1 MNIADLFDDRFGL
14 KSKDSCHDT
23 TVRAYCRWFIN
34 GRSGTKPAV
43 VSAEDA
49 DFADD
54 WGKRVEALMLRA
66 SQLAKTG
73 KGRDGMAFDR
83 LKKDSLALADE
94 VFEGSDRGIVFG
106 RVAQSF
112 DRAASEVE
120 KGSVESD
127 ASQIQT
133 ETWQTYP
140 RLAPDAYRLLLEV
153 QKYYSWEGNGTQDLV
168 RAQQALLEKCPGRE
182 DLIDL
187 ARANGW
193 LLKDLK
199 EQAYGLGFR
208 KDGKRKLDAALGRVG
223 IPRGLKYLEDEIVW
237 RSFEA
242 GVAACQRQK
251 EARAISSEQKSK
263 TISVSKKP
271 VDGASPSSGVELKS
285 NFHAEDV
292 QLPPVGHPNSILNLK
307 PSKKW
312 VIVSDETGTKFGND
326 AFAEKDGDG
335 RYAFVL
341 IPKEAQLP
349 KLKPGWHAVD
359 EKDPRS
365 ILKVAEDLHRSGCG
379 ILGIPVRGFS
389 PDNRQL
395 WYACIEAL
403 LDITVR
409 LLPVDGETQIELNV
423 ERRGAATA
431 DQNELLQKT
440 VDDVMYH
447 LALVNPAKA
456 SEINLTAKFIGKH
469 DNPWNGYADVV
480 AYSWGCGKA
489 MQSLF
494 APFGWI
500 GPCLV
505 AEDDKVAAAFRR
517 CLELVHRG
525 GTLPVAD
532 WNLLVTNREATAV
545 GSLTGALLRACG
557 EEARKDAALWRGYL
571 DYVLAHLDSKAIRMS
586 LLVPQLKW
594 LKEFEPDSEQL
605 PPRLRLLWL
614 TAQLAASNHQ
624 GGIQFG
630 EVEHRQE
637 FSDLMSALKDED
649 APLACF
655 AALNLAVEK
664 TDCFQFEEA
673 RTMLL
678 PWLDEPVAV
687 PGLRYHAQVLSSL
700 GQHEAFLGNNEK
712 ALEYFD
718 KAFMEFTRLSEGQQ
732 REIDHTLAY
741 AVIAAMDA
749 QSPRLPLLMA
759 AYLYGGAYTIEGMID
774 MANQFAAVGEDE
786 PDSKYAHAIL
796 LRYLVTLGEDDPVR
810 TAYVAKS
817 SEWKWC
823 EDGHPWELIAF
834 YRAILLGRT
843 HADYKLWLRRGYE
856 LAKSGGPT
864 LELIACVILGALLAE
879 GEADAAAYTA
889 KVESVIVQL
898 PALGTERVAALR
910 DQATNPQPE
919 LSLAAK
925 VLPFNF
931 R

>member
-1 MNIADLFDDRFGL
+1 MFDVRFGL
-14 KSKDSCHDT
+14 KQDVARRDSRVAD
-23 TVRAYCRWFIN
+23 YCRWALKGKS
-34 GRSGTKPAV
+34 GRAPDAV
-43 VSAEDA
+43 SLEDA
-49 DFADD
+49 DFVAE
-54 WGKRVEALMLRA
+54 WQKKVAALLHRA
-66 SQLAKTG
+66 EELVKAG
-73 KGRDGMAFDR
+73 EGRGSMAFDR

-94 VFEGSDRGIVFG
+94 VFVGPDRGIVFG
-106 RVAQSF
+106 RVAQTF
-112 DRAASEVE
+112 DSVAAEVAQGGIQTESSEE
-120 KGSVESD
+120 K
-127 ASQIQT
+127 T
-133 ETWQTYP
+133 ETWQSYP
-140 RLAPDAYRLLLEV
+140 RLEPDAYRLLLEV
-153 QKYYSWEGNGTQDLV
+153 QKYYSWEGNGTHDLA
-168 RAQQALLEKCPGRE
+168 RAQKDFLEKCPGRE

-208 KDGKRKLDAALGRVG
+208 KDGKRKLDAVLGKVA

-242 GVAACQRQK
+242 GVAACQRRK
-251 EARAISSEQKSK
+251 EARALVQRQNRKAK
-263 TISVSKKP
+263 AVSKKP
-271 VDGASPSSGVELKS
+271 VEGVLPPSSGGLKS
-285 NFHAEDV
+285 DSRAVDV
-292 QLPPVGHPNSILNLK
+292 QLPAVGHPNSILNLK

-312 VIVSDETGTKFGND
+312 VIVSDETGTNFGND
-326 AFAEKDGDG
+326 AFAAPSKAG

-341 IPKEAQLP
+341 IPESAQLP
-349 KLKPGWHAVD
+349 KLNPGWHAVD
-359 EKDPRS
+359 KDLQS
-365 ILKVAEDLHRSGCG
+365 VLNVAKDLHQSGCG
-379 ILGIPVRGFS
+379 ILGIPVRGLS

-395 WYACIEAL
+395 WYACIETL
-403 LDITVR
+403 LDLTVR
-409 LLPVDGETQIELNV
+409 LLPIDGETQVELNV
-423 ERRGAATA
+423 EQRGVATA

-447 LALVNPAKA
+447 LALVNPVRAK
-456 SEINLTAKFIGKH
+456 EIHLTARFIGKY
-469 DNPWNGYADVV
+469 DSPWNGYADVV
-480 AYSWGCGKA
+480 AYSWGCGKD
-489 MQSLF
+489 MQKAF

-505 AEDDKVAAAFRR
+505 AEDDKVAEAFRR

-525 GTLPVAD
+525 GALPVAD
-532 WNLLVTNREATAV
+532 WNLLVTNREATEV

-557 EEARKDAALWRGYL
+557 EEARKDASLWRGYL

-594 LKEFEPDSEQL
+594 LKEYEPDSEQL

-614 TAQLAASNHQ
+614 TAQLAVSNHQ

-637 FSDLMSALKDED
+637 FADLMASLKDED

-655 AALNLAVEK
+655 AALHRAVEL
-664 TDCFQFEEA
+664 TDAFRFEEA
-673 RTMLL
+673 RELLL
-678 PWLDEPVAV
+678 PWEREPIAV

-718 KAFMEFTRLSEGQQ
+718 RAFSEFTRLSEGPQ

-749 QSPRLPLLMA
+749 NSPRLPLLMA
-759 AYLYGGAYTIEGMID
+759 AYLYGGAYTVDGMID

-796 LRYLVTLGEDDPVR
+796 LRYLVTLPEDDPVR
-810 TAYVAKS
+810 KAYVARRS
-817 SEWKWC
+817 DWKDST
-823 EDGHPWELIAF
+823 DGHPWEMIAF
-834 YRAILLGRT
+834 YRAMLC
-843 HADYKLWLRRGYE
+843 ADKLSRIRYLKQAFA
-856 LAKSGGPT
+856 LAGQGGPT
-864 LELIACVILGALLAE
+864 LQIIATVILGALLAE
-879 GEADAAAYTA
+879 GEADAATYAA
-889 KVESVIVQL
+889 KVESVIAQL
-898 PALGTERVAALR
+898 PSLGADRIAALR
-910 DQATNPQPE
+910 EQATNSQSG
-919 LSLAAK
+919 LMLATT